1 MVSVYFTG
9 QSVSLLIISS
19 PQHVGEREVGDREC
33 VYVCACRC
41 VCVRACSGSAS
52 RYERTRRHK
61 GEQKADHICNIVF
74 KHGGR
79 IVKRT

>member
-1 MVSVYFTG
+1 M
-9 QSVSLLIISS
+9 L
-19 PQHVGEREVGDREC
+19 ERERWGTESVCMC
-33 VYVCACRC
+33 VHAG

-61 GEQKADHICNIVF
+61 GEQKADHIWNIVF

>member
-1 MVSVYFTG
+1 M
-9 QSVSLLIISS
+9 
-19 PQHVGEREVGDREC
+19 
-33 VYVCACRC
+33 C
-41 VCVRACSGSAS
+41 VCVRACSGSSS
-52 RYERTRRHK
+52 RYERTRRPN